1 MTAEDWKDLLPK
13 KSSIIVWGIIGL
25 VYFIGC
31 ETNGGDKIVTPDETD
46 EQEEVPTFNASDWII
61 FR

>member
-1 MTAEDWKDLLPK
+1 MTVEDWKDLLPK

-46 EQEEVPTFNASDWII
+46 
-61 FR
+61 